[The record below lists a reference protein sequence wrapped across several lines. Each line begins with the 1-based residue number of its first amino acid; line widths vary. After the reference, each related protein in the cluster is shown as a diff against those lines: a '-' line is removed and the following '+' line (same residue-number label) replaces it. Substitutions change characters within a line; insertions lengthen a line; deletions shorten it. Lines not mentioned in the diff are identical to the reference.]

1 MNLAHRL
8 PDQAASIGNNRRPED
23 AAFDVK
29 ASSGAH
35 FCIEAGGVCRH
46 HLGGPFVLMAG
57 KGHVLCGTAELVD
70 DIARVL
76 NTVQPRAS

>member
-1 MNLAHRL
+1 MGTYRVLWHPR
-8 PDQAASIGNNRRPED
+8 
-23 AAFDVK
+23 
-29 ASSGAH
+29 
-35 FCIEAGGVCRH
+35 CRH

>member
-1 MNLAHRL
+1 M
-8 PDQAASIGNNRRPED
+8 AA
-23 AAFDVK
+23 
-29 ASSGAH
+29 GAV
-35 FCIEAGGVCRH
+35 IVREAGGVCRH

-57 KGHVLCGTAELVD
+57 KGHVLCGTAELVV

>member
-1 MNLAHRL
+1 MTLTPSRL
-8 PDQAASIGNNRRPED
+8 DAYFEDGFGGPWDVAA
-23 AAFDVK
+23 
-29 ASSGAH
+29 GAV
-35 FCIEAGGVCRH
+35 IVQEAGGVCRH
-46 HLGGPFVLMAG
+46 HLGGPFVLMTG